1 MEEPKVRY
9 SDEELEEFRKIVLA
23 RLEVAQHD
31 YDSLMEQ
38 IAELKAILA
47 DHKKLLGVIR
57 SELLVISDKFGDER
71 RTSIGYDEFDISMED
86 MIRDHHDKAWLYQ
99 AYEC

>member
-31 YDSLMEQ
+31 YD
-38 IAELKAILA
+38 
-47 DHKKLLGVIR
+47 
-57 SELLVISDKFGDER
+57 
-71 RTSIGYDEFDISMED
+71 
-86 MIRDHHDKAWLYQ
+86 
-99 AYEC
+99 